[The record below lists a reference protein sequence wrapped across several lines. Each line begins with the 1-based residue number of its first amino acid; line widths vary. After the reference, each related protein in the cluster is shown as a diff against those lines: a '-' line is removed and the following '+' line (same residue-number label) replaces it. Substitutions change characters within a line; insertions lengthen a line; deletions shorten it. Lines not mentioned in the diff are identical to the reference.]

1 MIYKCY
7 IKLIAIACFA
17 MKQPFTILSNMKVST
32 LLNFGVFFTFL
43 CCLPQESPTL
53 RMRNAPSLGVSL
65 SRRDQ
70 RNLTIRTE
78 YHKLFGEGFRSQ
90 VILTKLAD
98 KFSLEEDTVER
109 IVREIGHYRPTAAP
123 SVGASAA

>member
-43 CCLPQESPTL
+43 CCLPQESPL
-53 RMRNAPSLGVSL
+53 RRMKNAPATGVML
-65 SRRDQ
+65 SRREQ
-70 RNLTIRTE
+70 RNLTIRND
-78 YHKLFGEGFRSQ
+78 YARLFKDGLRSE
-90 VILTKLAD
+90 VILDKLAD
-98 KFSLEEDTVER
+98 RFALEPDTVER
-109 IVREIGHYRPTAAP
+109 IVRGIGHYRPTAAL
-123 SVGASAA
+123 SAGATAA